1 MSKPTVPALRPLLTL
16 LLAALLL
23 VQASTVLAM
32 RSSVTHGASETAAV
46 DPPSPSPICHDAP
59 SAPSDPHSVPSDCCG
74 DGLSGSYCKWACAL
88 TLSVVGPPDIMLGAP
103 APSVALSAATPLEP
117 RWLQSRIMRP
127 PIG

>member
-1 MSKPTVPALRPLLTL
+1 MFRSSAPALRPLLTL

-32 RSSVTHGASETAAV
+32 RSSMTHGESETAAV
-46 DPPSPSPICHDAP
+46 EQPGPSPSCHDAP
-59 SAPSDPHSVPSDCCG
+59 SAPQPEAPSGCCG
-74 DGLSGSYCKWACAL
+74 DGLAGSYCQWACAL
-88 TLSVVGPPDIMLGAP
+88 VLSVLVPPDIVLGAP
-103 APSVALSAATPLEP
+103 RPSVALAAATPLQP